1 MPRLGVKVPVLGRQ
15 PVDPGLT
22 AIGAAAEA
30 AGADMLWAS
39 DHIVITEHTNSR
51 YPYSSDGNVMW
62 QPDTECLE
70 SLTACTWL
78 AAATERASVGT
89 AVLVLPQ
96 RDPIL
101 LAKTAATIDWL
112 SGGRMVLGVGAG
124 WYAEEY
130 AALGWDFATR
140 GRRMNEAL
148 EVLRACWTGRPG
160 PFEGE
165 FFTIPAGVLCFP
177 APARPAGIP
186 LMVGGMRKVSLD
198 RVARLGDGWVALT
211 RWDALDL
218 NELEEKFAYV
228 NSERPAG
235 MAKLQ
240 SSLRVVGQ
248 MQPADVGPRT
258 EALHRLAALGFDEIS
273 VDPDW
278 SDIGAAQEVIAEV
291 ATAIK

>member
-1 MPRLGVKVPVLGRQ
+1 VPNLGVKVPVLGGQ
-15 PVDPGLT
+15 PVDPGLRT
-22 AIGAAAEA
+22 IGVAAED

-39 DHIVITEHTNSR
+39 DHIVITEYTSSR
-51 YPYSSDGNVMW
+51 YPYSADGNVVW

-78 AAATERASVGT
+78 AAATQRVSVGT

-112 SGGRMVLGVGAG
+112 SGGRLMLGVGAG

-177 APARPAGIP
+177 TPARPGGIP
-186 LMVGGMRKVSLD
+186 LMVGGMKRVSLD

-211 RWDALDL
+211 RWDALDVR
-218 NELEEKFAYV
+218 ELEQKFEYV
-228 NSERPAG
+228 NSERPPG
-235 MAKLQ
+235 MAKLRT
-240 SSLRVVGQ
+240 SLRVVGL
-248 MQPADVGPRT
+248 MRTTDVGPRT
-258 EALHRLAALGFDEIS
+258 EALHRLAALGFDELS

-278 SDIGAAQEVIAEV
+278 SDVDAAQDVIAEV
-291 ATAIK
+291 ASAIK